1 LAHTSRY
8 ATKKILIAA
17 LLVALVAMSSSQL
30 CYSPIPSAQGQ
41 GNGSNSSEDLSN
53 NNLLAPDPYASPRS
67 VNESAIGLDA
77 GGGSGRTVNLPGP
90 GTSDVQVNLDHGW
103 SSSKVTATVL
113 GLWDQRNWL
122 INGSFNTGQNTPH
135 SVNYSAPWFSSRW
148 YDTHKLRGSG
158 GSNATVDQA
167 FWVSS
172 GNSKYVSTSMP
183 WVALY
188 GNNRQ
193 YYPGE
198 YAGWNETF
206 VVPRG
211 NVIAA
216 NLNLTIHPN
225 FDTGWFSLD
234 SFKVVVYVNN
244 HRVFQD
250 GFAQINSAGQA
261 NIWTKWSNINVLTD
275 VNDSSVFNSP
285 AQQTMTIM
293 LAVIYDSHLDYF
305 GGSTWTTQN
314 GCWFDN
320 VTLALKAYARPDQ
333 LQLQFR
339 RPSGAP
345 STNVV
350 ATGWGSGTATL
361 TGFTIGPATMQTTYY
376 FGFTSNVTYPV
387 SGSFTSNA
395 SVYVTGGKTATTA
408 FISQGSIVNWSV
420 SFVTTLKQSPESVS
434 TTSYSSYY
442 FNVSIQKDWNLTT
455 CTDPSG
461 YIHDIKT
468 DPNFSNK
475 STGSLNILKVNVA
488 GIGSYSQPPN
498 YYPYVIHAVSNNYV
512 KYLVTKLQSG
522 PSWINAAD
530 FYPTQTARFVAYI
543 KGSSP
548 VSSGIANLTL
558 RGPPTYN
565 ASPVVVKT
573 VVGVT
578 PSSGWANFT
587 MIWNGT
593 NAAGNY
599 TGQVD
604 WVDNNLGEAGT
615 LTCNFNIT
623 HRFTVAIGVPA
634 AGDVILK
641 GTRLENPPTSVSV
654 RDYYTGQ
661 FVRANVT
668 GITSWEKASSRPW
681 VKFTT
686 FSELNAT
693 YTNVTIVPSTLGVGS
708 TQWLAANV
716 TDRFY
721 DPAYANNSFWI
732 GTAANINPSTQN
744 FNIYFAEAQS
754 FNIHLQSP
762 IFYSQTNGTRISGAT
777 ITLSASISSNDT
789 LVQWNSRFTADLSQ
803 NGTGYYSGSI
813 SIGTFSQSVKAI
825 PPGTYTVWF
834 RLYKDQYTQTQYSK
848 LQLTVYVAPSYLYSY
863 SGDGQSVFWGS
874 QAALKLNFTTSWS
887 ISGYTL
893 PRTPILNSTAA
904 PCYAP
909 PYVSIAFID
918 WTGGWTATHLL
929 SDPDG
934 IYTVY
939 IDTTAWTTPTP
950 DGSGSGTVVVSFRF
964 IKDGYILT
972 SVVSMTIHIRS
983 LTTSETG
990 AIQQLG
996 GYTLTNTTS
1005 TYPGD
1010 TKSIFVWYNDT
1021 HSGLPIGIGGA
1032 SVTYTSSGGTLG
1044 SGALVGVTGKSGLY
1058 NLTLTGVSTDQIPG
1072 TYYVY
1077 VAASKGAY
1085 YVQRNITITLN
1096 ILALPTDL
1104 HTSSPSVGA
1113 YYLDRV
1119 VFLIW
1124 FNDTHNGVPIDGATM
1139 SVTAPGVTLISPF
1152 EVPGHPGLWNLTIP
1166 GGQGVGH
1173 YSITLQASKAKY
1185 TTDTETLTLD
1195 VNSLPTVFSSYIV
1208 TSGGQVLIQH
1218 NGTIPQ
1224 GQALT
1229 IYLWFNDTHS
1239 GLPVSGI
1246 ASSITYTSA
1255 EFGNGWVTETTTPGL
1270 YKVTFQ
1276 TPDAGIFDI
1285 IFTVSSTGYQ
1295 SQSIT
1300 FHAIVQAP
1308 PPGFSVVML
1317 ALVGFGGG
1325 GIVIAAVA
1333 AMIFIRRARMPF
1345 IIKKI
1350 NETLGLINKGEHEQA
1365 TPVPLKSRDEAIAG
1379 IMTTRIESFGKRKP
1393 SKEEEAEAG
1402 VELAPP
1408 PPSPETSAA
1417 LKEELKAVEGK
1428 EKPEE
1433 GIEEVEMDTLDEQLQ
1448 QLEKVETKENLPDGA
1463 KEVRDVIEKYKE
1475 GKKKKK

>member
-1 LAHTSRY
+1 MGEAGNSK
-8 ATKKILIAA
+8 TKKILIVV
-17 LLVALVAMSSSQL
+17 LLLSILAMSSANL
-30 CYSPIPSAQGQ
+30 IYSPSSSTDLQS
-41 GNGSNSSEDLSN
+41 NGSKQLNGLEQN
-53 NNLLAPDPYASPRS
+53 QQLAPDPQASARP
-67 VNESAIGLDA
+67 VNESAVGFDS
-77 GGGSGRTVNLPGP
+77 GGGSGRTVNLPSSGNDFP
-90 GTSDVQVNLDHGW
+90 VALDYGW
-103 SSSKVTATVL
+103 SANKVNVTVR
-113 GLWDQRNWL
+113 GLWDQRNWVTGGTFD
-122 INGSFNTGQNTPH
+122 NGRNTPYPPI
-135 SVNYSAPWFSSRW
+135 SGPWTYRRSPGTGDAA
-148 YDTHKLRGSG
+148 YDSG
-158 GSNATVDQA
+158 N
-167 FWVSS
+167 WVSS
-172 GNSKYVSTSMP
+172 GSKYINASMP
-183 WVALY
+183 WLPLHQV
-188 GNNRQ
+188 GNPPGARQ
-193 YYPGE
+193 YYYME
-198 YAGWNETF
+198 YSAWNETF
-206 VVPRG
+206 LVPRG
-211 NVIAA
+211 TTLAA
-216 NLNLTIHPN
+216 NLSFAYHPN
-225 FDTGWFSLD
+225 YVIQLAYAD
-234 SFKVVVYVNN
+234 FKMFVEVNSHIVYWRDFV
-244 HRVFQD
+244 
-250 GFAQINSAGQA
+250 AMNSSERG
-261 NIWTKWSNINVLTD
+261 NWNVRTNINIMTD
-275 VNDSSVFNSP
+275 VNGSSVFNTPTRQNISISMGVLYTGP
-285 AQQTMTIM
+285 SGWYWDG
-293 LAVIYDSHLDYF
+293 LAVS
-305 GGSTWTTQN
+305 QN

-320 VTLALKAYARPDQ
+320 VTLALKAMAKPDQ
-333 LQLQFR
+333 IQLR
-339 RPSGAP
+339 LRAPSGGA

-350 ATGWGSGTATL
+350 VTGWGSGTATL
-361 TGFTIGPATMQTTYY
+361 TGFTIGPATLQTAYY
-376 FGFTSNVTYPV
+376 FSYPSNVTYPA
-387 SGSFTSNA
+387 SASFTSNA
-395 SVYVTGGKTATTA
+395 TIYVTGQKTAATA
-408 FISQGSIVNWSV
+408 FISQGSIINWSV
-420 SFVTTLKQSPESVS
+420 SFVTTVGQSPQSVS

-442 FNVSIQKDWNLTT
+442 FNVSIPKDWNLTT

-461 YIHDIKT
+461 TNHNIKT
-468 DPNFSNK
+468 DPNFSNR
-475 STGSLNILKVNVA
+475 TVGSIRILKVNVA
-488 GIGSYSQPPN
+488 GIGSYSHSPN
-498 YYPYVIHAVSNNYV
+498 YYPYVIHAASNNYV

-565 ASPVVVKT
+565 ASPIVVKT

-578 PSSGWANFT
+578 PNSGWANFT

-615 LTCNFNIT
+615 LTCKFNIT
-623 HRFTVAIGVPA
+623 HRFQFSIAVPA
-634 AGDVILK
+634 QGDVILK
-641 GTRLENPPTSVSV
+641 GTRLENPPASVSV
-654 RDYYTGQ
+654 RDYYTGE

-681 VKFTT
+681 VRFTT
-686 FSELNAT
+686 FSALNAT
-693 YTNVTIVPSTLGVGS
+693 YTNVTIVPSSLGIGS
-708 TQWLAANV
+708 TQWLAANI
-716 TDRFY
+716 TDPFY

-744 FNIYFAEAQS
+744 LNIYFTEAQS

-762 IFYSQTNGTRISGAT
+762 IFYSQTNGTKITGAA
-777 ITLSASISSNDT
+777 ITLSASISSNDS
-789 LVQWNSRFTADLSQ
+789 LVQWNSRFTPDLSQ

-813 SIGTFSQSVKAI
+813 AIGTFSQSVKAI

-834 RLYKDQYTQTQYSK
+834 RLYKDQYTETKYST
-848 LQLTVYVAPSYLYSY
+848 LQLTVFVAPSYLYKY

-874 QAALKLNFTTSWS
+874 QAALKLNFTTSWTLPS
-887 ISGYTL
+887 YNL

-950 DGSGSGTVVVSFRF
+950 DGSGSGTVVVNFRF
-964 IKDGYILT
+964 SKDGYTLT
-972 SVVSMTIHIRS
+972 GVVSMTIHIRS

-990 AIQQLG
+990 AIQALGG

-1010 TKSIFVWYNDT
+1010 TKSIFVWFNDT
-1021 HSGLPIGIGGA
+1021 HTGLPTGIGGA
-1032 SVTYTSSGGTLG
+1032 SVAYTSSGGALG
-1044 SGALVGVTGKSGLY
+1044 SGALVGVGGRSGLY

-1072 TYYVY
+1072 TYYLY

-1104 HTSSPSVGA
+1104 HASSPSVSA

-1124 FNDTHNGVPIDGATM
+1124 FNDTHNGVPVGGATM

-1173 YSITLQASKAKY
+1173 YSITLQASKTKY
-1185 TTDTETLTLD
+1185 ATDTETLALD

-1208 TSGGQVLIQH
+1208 TSGGQVLVQH

-1270 YKVTFQ
+1270 YRVTFQ

-1285 IFTVSSTGYQ
+1285 AFAVSATGYQ

-1325 GIVIAAVA
+1325 GIVVAAVV
-1333 AMIFIRRARMPF
+1333 AMIVIRRARMPF

-1365 TPVPLKSRDEAIAG
+1365 TPVALKSRDEAIAG
-1379 IMTTRIESFGKRKP
+1379 IMTTRVESFGKRKP
-1393 SKEEEAEAG
+1393 SKEEEAEVG
-1402 VELAPP
+1402 VEVAP